1 MAMEN
6 NTDGKE
12 MAEKLDEFADMI
24 MTETRNEC
32 KELNDSNNSRYDTPA
47 KRLRVDISEG
57 TIYRTLPT
65 QNGSDCFMDKFDEP
79 ASAYT
84 LKKVLTN
91 QFKCK
96 CFDGMWCYAKGNQRP
111 CDAGLIS
118 QNAEMNHE

>member
-1 MAMEN
+1 MNTKTAKEN
-6 NTDGKE
+6 TG
-12 MAEKLDEFADMI
+12 AAQ
-24 MTETRNEC
+24 
-32 KELNDSNNSRYDTPA
+32 S
-47 KRLRVDISEG
+47 
-57 TIYRTLPT
+57 LPT

-84 LKKVLTN
+84 LRKVLTN

-118 QNAEMNHE
+118 QNIEDSHEVG

>member
-1 MAMEN
+1 MNTKTAKEN
-6 NTDGKE
+6 TG
-12 MAEKLDEFADMI
+12 AAQ
-24 MTETRNEC
+24 
-32 KELNDSNNSRYDTPA
+32 S
-47 KRLRVDISEG
+47 
-57 TIYRTLPT
+57 LPT

-84 LKKVLTN
+84 LRKVLTN

-118 QNAEMNHE
+118 QNIELDGESASSSQ